1 LSIAAGKTVTR
12 SGPGTL
18 TISGTQTHG
27 AGAVFV
33 ASAGTTNIN
42 SDAGTNLSLQA
53 NAAVN
58 LGATQR
64 LAGLQIGAGATVQLT
79 TGASKTLVT
88 PTLTIAGTPAA
99 PTGKLDLATNSA
111 IVNYAGPSPADTL
124 RQLILAG
131 RGGAGLGRTW
141 NGQGITSSAAMVA
154 EPESRSVGI
163 AENSTLPLGPYTN
176 FRGQPVD
183 STTVLMAFTRTGDA
197 NLDGVVNDDDV
208 TIVGASYAPGVAGAS
223 WAIGD
228 FDYNGFVDDDDVTLL
243 GVFYD
248 PGAAPIT
255 PPAAGGVAAVPEPGT
270 VALLLIG
277 VIGSLLSRT
286 VRRESRMQSGNRSVD
301 DDSKLSN
308 FVSKRAARNPQ

>member
-1 LSIAAGKTVTR
+1 
-12 SGPGTL
+12 
-18 TISGTQTHG
+18 
-27 AGAVFV
+27 
-33 ASAGTTNIN
+33 
-42 SDAGTNLSLQA
+42 
-53 NAAVN
+53 
-58 LGATQR
+58 
-64 LAGLQIGAGATVQLT
+64 
-79 TGASKTLVT
+79 
-88 PTLTIAGTPAA
+88 
-99 PTGKLDLATNSA
+99 
-111 IVNYAGPSPADTL
+111 
-124 RQLILAG
+124 
-131 RGGAGLGRTW
+131 
-141 NGQGITSSAAMVA
+141 MVA